1 MQSGYLQ
8 GFILWHRSLLKR
20 FPFFIS
26 FCLPVSSVPNFRP
39 DTGGRGWSLIRVA
52 GSLALRG
59 GEGLALVS
67 PSTLL
72 RLPAALY
79 GAGPA
84 LRVVAAF
91 PVYAAQAALYGAG
104 PALHAVAALG
114 CSTKARTRLRLCFVP
129 SPGQAAQAARSL
141 TGAFP
146 GCGAPSALSVP
157 SPSPRPRRSGAC
169 ALCLAVTLP
178 ADVAHPESQEVF
190 G

>member
-84 LRVVAAF
+84 L
-91 PVYAAQAALYGAG
+91 
-104 PALHAVAALG
+104 HAVAALG

-141 TGAFP
+141 TGALSP
-146 GCGAPSALSVP
+146 GAARLLPSVAPASVP
-157 SPSPRPRRSGAC
+157 ASAGRVC
-169 ALCLAVTLP
+169 APCV
-178 ADVAHPESQEVF
+178 
-190 G
+190 